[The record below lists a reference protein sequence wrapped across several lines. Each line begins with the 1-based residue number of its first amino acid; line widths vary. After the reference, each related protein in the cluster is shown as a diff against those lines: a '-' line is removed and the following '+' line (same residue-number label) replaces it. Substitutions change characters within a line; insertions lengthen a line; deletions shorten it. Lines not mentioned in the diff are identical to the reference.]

1 LICSLFEREKGEVT
15 LLQNFLLYLSLYEM
29 PTLFSSSRHKANLET
44 NSTYGFS
51 LIWGKKWRSDHK
63 QKKNVVD
70 WKGKGELGD
79 WTGYEVRARHF
90 QEARAS

>member
-1 LICSLFEREKGEVT
+1 MKCLHYSVHRAT
-15 LLQNFLLYLSLYEM
+15 
-29 PTLFSSSRHKANLET
+29 RLET
-44 NSTYGFS
+44 NSTQGFS
-51 LIWGKKWRSDHK
+51 LIWGKKWRSEHK